1 MEIKEIKYLL
11 SDRNL
16 REVSRRTGIS
26 YSTLRNITANS
37 DPDPSVKT
45 VNKLMEYFSM
55 TCPGL
60 HNG

>member
-1 MEIKEIKYLL
+1 MEVKEIKYLL

-26 YSTLRNITANS
+26 YSTLRNITS
-37 DPDPSVKT
+37 SKDPDPSIKT
-45 VNKLMEYFSM
+45 VNKLREYFSM

-60 HNG
+60 THG

>member
-1 MEIKEIKYLL
+1 MEVKEIKYLL

-26 YSTLRNITANS
+26 YSTLRNITS
-37 DPDPSVKT
+37 SKDPDPSIKT
-45 VNKLMEYFSM
+45 VNKLREYFST

-60 HNG
+60 THG

>member
-1 MEIKEIKYLL
+1 MEVKEIKYLL

-26 YSTLRNITANS
+26 YSTLRNITSSN
-37 DPDPSVKT
+37 DPDPSIKT
-45 VNKLMEYFSM
+45 VNKLREYFSM

-60 HNG
+60 THG